1 MLSRESQKNLA
12 ELIMK
17 IIEGENKV
25 EILRKCLCENYE
37 FAPYVLFKSLCKVY
51 PDSILPKDIK
61 DFLQQNNE
69 EVSDQEVYLL
79 VRQYSSLQNGRLN
92 EEDFSHFVLTS
103 TNETLPSLVVQ
114 RFHVKDLRPGVRFSF
129 MSLLKEELRL
139 QREVEASKVKLFQDP
154 DFSLWKAFE
163 HLNSGGKGY
172 ISEADFT
179 DFIQKSGRFIGAA
192 DYDALMRRIDL
203 EDDLVISYNEFLEA
217 LLPLQIPGQKDKPQN
232 PIEKSEASEKFS
244 VQANKSSDK
253 NSEKPLKKD
262 RFEQSSKDLEEELEG
277 QSQKRSQ
284 NEDPEPQSNQEGIF
298 ITEEDN
304 IPEQDIVDKPIDP
317 EDLENSPR
325 FNNSHEEIDEN
336 YDTPEKCNSSEKKRQ
351 PQRHKTAEI
360 SGKVGELLIVLL
372 DNHRKLE
379 FARQN
384 LAIQDNFSLSQAF
397 KIMNKDE
404 SESLSPYEIHKFL
417 EELNISCGKDVIL
430 SLVQK
435 LSSKDEPHIGIQEL
449 SKLVSPEDEEYRELI
464 QLESDEPISE
474 NTYEKLGELWEVAA
488 LNEDKIMQVYES
500 IGEINEEDAKEV
512 FAVIDTDEDGEVNS
526 EDLKHFLKTHGR
538 NVSEKDRRNFIK
550 SCSGESDAI
559 YFGDF
564 KKLLSLS

>member
-1 MLSRESQKNLA
+1 MLSKESQKNLA

-51 PDSILPKDIK
+51 PDSMLPKDIK

-114 RFHVKDLRPGVRFSF
+114 RFHVKDLRPGVKFSF

-139 QREVEASKVKLFQDP
+139 QREVEASKIKLFQDP

-172 ISEADFT
+172 ISEGDFT
-179 DFIQKSGRFIGAA
+179 DFIQKSGRFIGVT

-232 PIEKSEASEKFS
+232 SIEKSEASEKLS
-244 VQANKSSDK
+244 VQASNK

-262 RFEQSSKDLEEELEG
+262 QFEQSSKDLEEELEN
-277 QSQKRSQ
+277 QSRKRSQ
-284 NEDPEPQSNQEGIF
+284 NEDPDSQSKNEGIF
-298 ITEEDN
+298 ITEEDVN
-304 IPEQDIVDKPIDP
+304 PEQDIEDKPINHK
-317 EDLENSPR
+317 DLENSPR
-325 FNNSHEEIDEN
+325 FNNSHEDIDEN
-336 YDTPEKCNSSEKKRQ
+336 YETPEKRDSSGKKRQ
-351 PQRHKTAEI
+351 PQRHKTAEVT
-360 SGKVGELLIVLL
+360 GKVGELLIVLL

-397 KIMNKDE
+397 KIISKDE

-417 EELNISCGKDVIL
+417 EELNISCDKNVVL
-430 SLVQK
+430 SLVEK
-435 LSSKDEPHIGIQEL
+435 LSSKNEPHIGIQEL
-449 SKLVSPEDEEYRELI
+449 TKFVSPEDEEYKELI
-464 QLESDEPISE
+464 QLESDEPISQ
-474 NTYEKLGELWEVAA
+474 NTFEMFRELWDVAMI
-488 LNEDKIMQVYES
+488 NEDKLLQVYES
-500 IGEINEEDAKEV
+500 IGEFNEEDAKEV
-512 FAVIDTDEDGEVNS
+512 FAAIDTDEDGEVNS
-526 EDLKHFLKTHGR
+526 EDLKHFLKIHGR
-538 NVSEKDRRNFIK
+538 NVSEKDRKTFIK
-550 SCSGESDAI
+550 SCSGESDTI

-564 KKLLSLS
+564 KKLLSLG

>member
-37 FAPYVLFKSLCKVY
+37 FSPYVLFKNLCKVY
-51 PDSILPKDIK
+51 PDSMLPKDIK

-69 EVSDQEVYLL
+69 EVSDQDVYLL

-114 RFHVKDLRPGVRFSF
+114 RFHVKDLKPGVRFSF
-129 MSLLKEELRL
+129 ISLLKEELRL
-139 QREVEASKVKLFQDP
+139 QREVEASKVKLFQDS

-163 HLNSGGKGY
+163 HLNSGSKGY
-172 ISEADFT
+172 ISEEDFT
-179 DFIQKSGRFIGAA
+179 DFIQKSGRFIGAT

-217 LLPLQIPGQKDKPQN
+217 LLPLQIPGPKDKSQN
-232 PIEKSEASEKFS
+232 LIEKSEASEKLS
-244 VQANKSSDK
+244 IQANKSSDK

-262 RFEQSSKDLEEELEG
+262 QFEQSSKDFEEELEN

-284 NEDPEPQSNQEGIF
+284 NEEPDHQSNK
-298 ITEEDN
+298 EDTN
-304 IPEQDIVDKPIDP
+304 PEQDIIDKPLDS

-325 FNNSHEEIDEN
+325 FNNSHEDIDEN
-336 YDTPEKCNSSEKKRQ
+336 YESSEKYNSSGKKRQ

-360 SGKVGELLIVLL
+360 AGKIGELLIVLL

-397 KIMNKDE
+397 KIISKDE
-404 SESLSPYEIHKFL
+404 NEIVSPYEISKFL
-417 EELNISCGKDVIL
+417 EELNISCNKDVVL
-430 SLVQK
+430 SLVKK

-449 SKLVSPEDEEYRELI
+449 SKLVLPEDEEYRELI
-464 QLESDEPISE
+464 QIESDEPISQ
-474 NTYEKLGELWEVAA
+474 NTFERFRELWEVVVI
-488 LNEDKIMQVYES
+488 NEDKIIQVYEL
-500 IGEINEEDAKEV
+500 IGEINEEEAKEV
-512 FAVIDTDEDGEVNS
+512 FAIIDTDDDGEVNS
-526 EDLKHFLKTHGR
+526 EDLKHFLKNHGR
-538 NVSEKDRRNFIK
+538 NVSEKDRRSFIK
-550 SCSGESDAI
+550 SCSGESDTI